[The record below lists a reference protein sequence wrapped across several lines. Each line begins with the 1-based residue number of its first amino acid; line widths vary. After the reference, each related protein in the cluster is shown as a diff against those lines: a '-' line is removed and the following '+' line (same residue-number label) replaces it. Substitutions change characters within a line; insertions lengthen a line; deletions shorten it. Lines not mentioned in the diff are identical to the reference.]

1 MKTRIPDD
9 PERPVFVDTS
19 GRRGRKLRRIGW
31 IIGAIC
37 VGYAAVVA
45 ISLAGADSR
54 APWLMIPGEDDEN
67 TTPAVS
73 ADPSVRPSVPAS
85 PSGGPTGSAPF
96 TGGGTPTA
104 SGTRPTAS
112 PDTSPTNTRRPASP
126 RATSSATSVPTAPV
140 SPSSG
145 DTPSGGNPPD
155 GPATPDPSV
164 SASDPTGEG
173 A

>member
-45 ISLAGADSR
+45 VSLAGADSR
-54 APWLMIPGEDDEN
+54 APWLMIPGEDDED
-67 TTPAVS
+67 TPPAVS
-73 ADPSVRPSVPAS
+73 ADPSARPSAPAS
-85 PSGGPTGSAPF
+85 PSGGPTGIASF
-96 TGGGTPTA
+96 TGGTPAA

-112 PDTSPTNTRRPASP
+112 PDTSPTHTRRPASP
-126 RATSSATSVPTAPV
+126 HATSSATSVPTGSA

-145 DTPSGGNPPD
+145 DTPSGGIPPD
-155 GPATPDPSV
+155 ATATPDPSAST
-164 SASDPTGEG
+164 SAPTGEG